1 MLKSIKSKLIRL
13 AIVIAAV
20 ALSVFLTGCAE
31 LSVYDYSDGEH
42 RYNVYEL
49 HIDADTVSRMEATAA
64 RDAAGKKYTVSEYFR
79 EMFSR
84 LGYEPMDASGFG
96 GGYTATFRKAFLSGQ
111 RTELDEFGTAIEY
124 SAEYVDG
131 AFVRD
136 VRLTADNPFNGVR
149 EKYDAVPQYQ
159 TATALAQLKNGW
171 GAFDEYGEWHVSFP
185 SVTDA
190 FPYLKS
196 IDPDG
201 LLLKYAIAGSSRMES
216 SGTSTRIND
225 DTSRYEFARYFDDSD
240 TRLVFE
246 YKRPVVYG
254 WYLVALGAG
263 VITVAGFII
272 ATRKKKPTPASAHK
286 KTDTIVLPD
295 VIELPEA
302 THTEAIETTA
312 QTETT
317 GSTQTDDTA
326 PQADETTEA
335 VEGVPQTTETSETIV
350 AAEAVENESQT
361 TEPTAS
367 TETVENAPQP
377 KKRKKRS
384 APSNKNNDKTT
395 KR

>member
-1 MLKSIKSKLIRL
+1 MSRSIKSKLIRL
-13 AIVIAAV
+13 VIVIAIV
-20 ALSVFLTGCAE
+20 ALSVLLTGCAE
-31 LSVYDYSDGEH
+31 LTVYDYSDGER

-49 HIDADTVSRMEATAA
+49 NIDADTVSRMEATAA
-64 RDAAGKKYTVSEYFR
+64 TDDAGKKYTVSEYFR
-79 EMFSR
+79 EMFLR
-84 LGYEPMDASGFG
+84 LGYEPMDASDFG
-96 GGYTATFRKAFLSGQ
+96 GGYSATFRKAFLVGQ

-124 SAEYVDG
+124 SAEYSDG

-136 VRLTADNPFNGVR
+136 IRLTADNPFNGVR
-149 EKYDAVPQYQ
+149 KKYDAVPQYQ

-201 LLLKYAIAGSSRMES
+201 LLLKYAIAGSSRMGS

-263 VITVAGFII
+263 VVTVAGFIV
-272 ATRKKKPTPASAHK
+272 ATRKKKPKAASADEKSDAIESTAPQK
-286 KTDTIVLPD
+286 KKETIDMQELPD

-302 THTEAIETTA
+302 PH
-312 QTETT
+312 
-317 GSTQTDDTA
+317 
-326 PQADETTEA
+326 TEA
-335 VEGVPQTTETSETIV
+335 VETAERSEAPISTEAAEQTTTDDTLPQAGETADTVEMSQ
-350 AAEAVENESQT
+350 AAEQ
-361 TEPTAS
+361 
-367 TETVENAPQP
+367 TETEDNAPQP
-377 KKRKKRS
+377 KKRKKRAGS
-384 APSNKNNDKTT
+384 SNKNNVQST